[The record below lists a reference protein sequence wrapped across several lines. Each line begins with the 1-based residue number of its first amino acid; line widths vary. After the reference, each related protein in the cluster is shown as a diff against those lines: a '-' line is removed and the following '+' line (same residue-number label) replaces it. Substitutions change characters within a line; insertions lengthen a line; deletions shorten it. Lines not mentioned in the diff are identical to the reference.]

1 MKLLMASPGASNPLW
16 LSLACEELRVY
27 GVFETITH
35 HIKSLP
41 ATIKELLQLIINR
54 LIFEDENNNVQ
65 KVRLFLFLDPAVVFV
80 SFLKQLPTP
89 VILRNCTAEEED
101 SKLVLWDKS
110 YVGTN
115 ALPNFPPTDLFVKGE
130 NTISGDRNKTYR

>member
-16 LSLACEELRVY
+16 LSLACEELRVF

-54 LIFEDENNNVQ
+54 LINEDENNNVE
-65 KVRLFLFLDPAVVFV
+65 KVRLFCF
-80 SFLKQLPTP
+80 
-89 VILRNCTAEEED
+89 
-101 SKLVLWDKS
+101 
-110 YVGTN
+110 
-115 ALPNFPPTDLFVKGE
+115 
-130 NTISGDRNKTYR
+130 

>member
-16 LSLACEELRVY
+16 LSLACEELRVF

-54 LIFEDENNNVQ
+54 LINEDENNNVQ
-65 KVRLFLFLDPAVVFV
+65 KVRLFSFLDPA
-80 SFLKQLPTP
+80 K
-89 VILRNCTAEEED
+89 R
-101 SKLVLWDKS
+101 K
-110 YVGTN
+110 GTH
-115 ALPNFPPTDLFVKGE
+115 FQMWK
-130 NTISGDRNKTYR
+130 IS

>member
-16 LSLACEELRVY
+16 LSLACEELRVF

-54 LIFEDENNNVQ
+54 LINEDENNNVQ
-65 KVRLFLFLDPAVVFV
+65 KVRLFLFLDPA
-80 SFLKQLPTP
+80 
-89 VILRNCTAEEED
+89 
-101 SKLVLWDKS
+101 
-110 YVGTN
+110 
-115 ALPNFPPTDLFVKGE
+115 KGKV
-130 NTISGDRNKTYR
+130 THFQVWQTS